1 MRRPVARASWSTGTA
16 HSHPAALSSTFANQ
30 TWASARQTLQ
40 QFLHQHGMPVLS
52 SSADQDSALA
62 SVRGRG
68 ARPDDLSRLAAR
80 RAGLFTSRRTAVGL
94 PLLSQPCWPTSQ
106 PGRHACRRPR
116 LPSSRLARPEPK
128 PHRSAPTRTCHS
140 AGHDW
145 YYATWPNLCAFLP
158 CISAILPATQLRA
171 LACQRGR
178 AAPAAEAA
186 KEEPRKRR
194 PGLVGGGNAG
204 IVGEGRGPGPQLR
217 LAPRATSA
225 AEARGGNRSWS
236 RRGAGPV
243 SRSERAEHVAPY
255 VAP

>member
-1 MRRPVARASWSTGTA
+1 MPPGKPDPPTTQSARRARTPASRTPAHMCRPVARASWSTGTA

-40 QFLHQHGMPVLS
+40 QFLHLHGMPVLS

-116 LPSSRLARPEPK
+116 RPSSRLARPEPS
-128 PHRSAPTRTCHS
+128 PHLSAPTRTCHS
-140 AGHDW
+140 AGHD
-145 YYATWPNLCAFLP
+145 
-158 CISAILPATQLRA
+158 
-171 LACQRGR
+171 
-178 AAPAAEAA
+178 
-186 KEEPRKRR
+186 
-194 PGLVGGGNAG
+194 
-204 IVGEGRGPGPQLR
+204 
-217 LAPRATSA
+217 
-225 AEARGGNRSWS
+225 
-236 RRGAGPV
+236 
-243 SRSERAEHVAPY
+243 
-255 VAP
+255 